1 MCCPPGKLFPACQD
15 AQLNHT
21 TLLLTH
27 TLSSLFATDVGEFG
41 SLTFSGSIDTS
52 GDFSMKGYVASS
64 ETASLSDTIVDALVD
79 VGSANFGSTAGARN
93 FPISSAKAVITG
105 SNFVLDNLET
115 QFAASL
121 QARAA
126 PRPHKLDTLTSELI
140 LHVAVSLT
148 VLPRAQ
154 FPGPSRLTTPG
165 AASPPPSPSRCA
177 PTLATQRRWP
187 TAWSR
192 AWTRIP
198 SPMRSTWD
206 Y

>member
-1 MCCPPGKLFPACQD
+1 MCWRPGKLSPACQD

-21 TLLLTH
+21 TLLLTR
-27 TLSSLFATDVGEFG
+27 TPSARFATDVGEFG

-52 GDFSMKGYVASS
+52 GDFLMKGYVASS
-64 ETASLSDTIVDALVD
+64 ETASLSDTIVDALAE
-79 VGSANFGSTAGARN
+79 VGSDNFGTWPGTVWCPYKNKWSSSCRYVPTSAAKN
-93 FPISSAKAVITG
+93 FITG
-105 SNFVLDNLET
+105 SGFALDNLET

-126 PRPHKLDTLTSELI
+126 PRSHKLDTMTSELI
-140 LHVAVSLT
+140 LHVAVPLT
-148 VLPRAQ
+148 VLRRAQ

-165 AASPPPSPSRCA
+165 AANPPPSPSRCA

-192 AWTRIP
+192 A
-198 SPMRSTWD
+198 
-206 Y
+206 